1 MFSPGAQ
8 ERLFGERG
16 TKTPPR
22 PQRGPLRPSC
32 EGVFSRDRAE
42 RGISALCGQDATI
55 SRQIRELQVT
65 RFRPRVRALGGSRLP
80 RGSFGVAV
88 RWWPES
94 AWGIRRRSL

>member
-1 MFSPGAQ
+1 MAGTAGGHRGGAVPRDYPDRSEGISVHPVRAFSPAIG
-8 ERLFGERG
+8 L
-16 TKTPPR
+16 K
-22 PQRGPLRPSC
+22 
-32 EGVFSRDRAE
+32 SRIAV
-42 RGISALCGQDATI
+42 LCGQDATI

-88 RWWPES
+88 RWWPGS